1 MNRFIPS
8 APSLGLASLMAVVTL
23 GLSSAAQAA
32 LVSADFRKPGD
43 GLLTRDTRTGLEWLD
58 LSQTQRYT
66 YAQLAGGA
74 GGFIEKGRF
83 QFASASQVENL
94 LKSAR
99 LEPSPF
105 PASAQVSGD
114 AVGVYRI
121 QTLLDYE
128 SCSLSESGPYVTQ
141 KVCYTNVS
149 FGKIDQAGNI
159 NRLFYTYVEVAGE
172 GGPFP
177 IRQVLSAGGGFSQPE
192 PVPASGLS
200 LPTLLVRRS
209 KACTVVGTE
218 RPCPVQE
225 NPGSVWTN
233 IP

>member
-114 AVGVYRI
+114 AVGSSI
-121 QTLLDYE
+121 PMWKLLARADHFRSGRCCLPE
-128 SCSLSESGPYVTQ
+128 GGSVSLSQSQRRVYLCPPSWCGAPKLAQWSVRNDPAQ
-141 KVCYTNVS
+141 CR
-149 FGKIDQAGNI
+149 KI
-159 NRLFYTYVEVAGE
+159 
-172 GGPFP
+172 
-177 IRQVLSAGGGFSQPE
+177 
-192 PVPASGLS
+192 PVPSGLIF
-200 LPTLLVRRS
+200 P
-209 KACTVVGTE
+209 KDWQVGF
-218 RPCPVQE
+218 
-225 NPGSVWTN
+225 
-233 IP
+233 